1 MIEKLTSPK
10 PDSFDEAQC
19 RCNPTAKPFWAQL
32 IWLFS
37 PLQHISICAQAKCF
51 QTSILNHFYANY
63 SHISPSQSLQY
74 YDHISFIFIP
84 LLIIFKG
91 SGLLIRDFR
100 DRQMTQVLK
109 VLVAQAY
116 QGPEFS
122 PWNLSIQRE
131 KESTNLGLT
140 AQNCPLTSAGG
151 HDISTRLTHFLHTH
165 VYVH

>member
-1 MIEKLTSPK
+1 MLQKLTSPK
-10 PDSFDEAQC
+10 PDSFYEAQC
-19 RCNPTAKPFWAQL
+19 RCNPTAKSFWAQI

-37 PLQHISICAQAKCF
+37 PLQHISVYAQTKCF

-63 SHISPSQSLQY
+63 SQISPSQSLQY

-91 SGLLIRDFR
+91 CGLIRDFR

-109 VLVAQAY
+109 VLVAQA

-140 AQNCPLTSAGG
+140 VQNCPLTSTGG
-151 HDISTRLTHFLHTH
+151 MT
-165 VYVH
+165 